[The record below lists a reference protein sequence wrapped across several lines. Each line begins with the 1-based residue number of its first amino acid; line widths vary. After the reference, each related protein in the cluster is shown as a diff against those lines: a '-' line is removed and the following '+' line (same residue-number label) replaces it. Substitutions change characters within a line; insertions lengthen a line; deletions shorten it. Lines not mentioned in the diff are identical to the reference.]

1 MSNQT
6 VNRLWRS
13 QSKSWFRWLM
23 ITLILIGWV
32 TAMQTTQSQHSAV
45 TMTRSERLRQAKDY
59 RQHPKEYRVHGKV
72 VSLTVYNDNQNQFF
86 LKNQFKV
93 KGMDRTIERNPTIG
107 YYSVLILAGLFLA
120 FWGRRTHYTEFLL
133 SLGATRTQLFLVQLR
148 QLVWLVGTVAVAQLI
163 HWGWIIGV
171 IPEKYQRYRSLS
183 GLFGNS
189 VSVVMIGAGL
199 LVLGW
204 LIGQVTP
211 QFWLA
216 GVLGLLNWRF
226 FNGMFTNS
234 GYLSFFLGPDA
245 PIPAGWFYEHYYLA
259 SLMIGIATVLGL
271 ILIWWQSQQWTADE
285 MAGPTQRLLATSL
298 YCASF
303 AIGVGSIIGDVFIQ
317 SLNLFNSSAPWYE
330 LVGIVLALMVSLG
343 WRYNQIRRLKGV
355 SQVA

>member
-13 QSKSWFRWLM
+13 QSKSWVRWLM
-23 ITLILIGWV
+23 IALILIGWV
-32 TAMQTTQSQHSAV
+32 TAMQTTQRQNSAV
-45 TMTRSERLRQAKDY
+45 IMTRREQLIQAKDY
-59 RQHPKEYRVHGKV
+59 RQHPKEYRVHGRAAS
-72 VSLTVYNDNQNQFF
+72 SLAAYNDYQNQFF
-86 LKNQFKV
+86 SKNQFKI
-93 KGMDRTIERNPTIG
+93 KGMNDKAFDRDPTIG
-107 YYSVLILAGLFLA
+107 YYSVLILAGLFFA

-226 FNGMFTNS
+226 FNGMFVNS
-234 GYLSFFLGPDA
+234 GYLSFLIGPDA
-245 PIPAGWFYEHYYLA
+245 PIPGGWFYEHYYLA
-259 SLMIGIATVLGL
+259 SLMVGFATILGL
-271 ILIWWQSQQWTADE
+271 LLIWWQSRQWTADE
-285 MAGPTQRLLATSL
+285 TAGPTQRLLATSL

-330 LVGIVLALMVSLG
+330 LVGIILALMVILG
-343 WRYNQIRRLKGV
+343 WHYNQVRRLKGV
-355 SQVA
+355 C